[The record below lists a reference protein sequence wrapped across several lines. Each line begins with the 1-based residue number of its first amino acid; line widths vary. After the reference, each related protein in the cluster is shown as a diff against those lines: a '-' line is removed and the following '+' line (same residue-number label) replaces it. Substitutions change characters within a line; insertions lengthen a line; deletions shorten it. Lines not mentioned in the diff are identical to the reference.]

1 MGIKERK
8 ERHKEDLKRLILDSA
23 KALFMKYGYEE
34 TSIRKIAAEI
44 EFSPTTI
51 YLYYKDKSDILYAL
65 HQEGFKLM
73 TERFRGLLNV
83 EHPFERLK
91 AMGRTYIQFAS
102 ENSDFYALM
111 FIMKE
116 PLEFL
121 DTDCADKSEVEGWP
135 EGLNTFNT
143 LVTTIEECQQYG
155 YFKGQ
160 ETKTLSLLIWSTM
173 HGLCS
178 LFINGQLSHMAKEK
192 LQFFENGEQALE
204 AAFSTFIRVLENMK

>member
-8 ERHKEDLKRLILDSA
+8 ERHREDLKQLILDSA
-23 KALFMKYGYEE
+23 KALFMKYGYEQ

-51 YLYYKDKSDILYAL
+51 YLYYRDKSDILYAL

-73 TERFRGLLNV
+73 AERFRGLQNV
-83 EHPFERLK
+83 EHPMERLK
-91 AMGRTYIQFAS
+91 AMGRTYMQFAL
-102 ENSDFYALM
+102 ENSDFYSLM

-121 DTDCADKSEVEGWP
+121 DEKQKANCDEGWP
-135 EGLNTFNT
+135 EGHNVFMT
-143 LVTTIEECQQYG
+143 LVNTVEECQQHG
-155 YFKGQ
+155 YFKGH

-178 LFINGQLSHMAKEK
+178 LSINGHLGHIAKK
-192 LQFFENGEQALE
+192 KQFFGNGEQALE
-204 AAFSTFIRVLENMK
+204 AAFSNFARMLEGM

>member
-8 ERHKEDLKRLILDSA
+8 ERHKEDLKQLILDTA
-23 KALFMKYGYEE
+23 KSLFTKYGYEA

-51 YLYYKDKSDILYAL
+51 YLYYKDKSDIIYAL

-73 TERFRGLLNV
+73 AQKFSALVNV

-91 AMGRTYIQFAS
+91 AMGKTYMQFAL
-102 ENSDFYALM
+102 ENSDFYELM

-121 DTDCADKSEVEGWP
+121 DSCGDKQAQEGWP
-135 EGLNTFNT
+135 EGYNTFNS
-143 LVTTIEECQQYG
+143 LLMTIEDCQRAG
-155 YFKGQ
+155 YFKGH
-160 ETKTLSLLIWSTM
+160 EPRVFALMVWSTM

-178 LFINGQLSHMAKEK
+178 LTVHGHLGHMAKSHN
-192 LQFFENGEQALE
+192 FFENGVEALE
-204 AAFSTFIRVLENMK
+204 AAFGSFVRLLEGVK